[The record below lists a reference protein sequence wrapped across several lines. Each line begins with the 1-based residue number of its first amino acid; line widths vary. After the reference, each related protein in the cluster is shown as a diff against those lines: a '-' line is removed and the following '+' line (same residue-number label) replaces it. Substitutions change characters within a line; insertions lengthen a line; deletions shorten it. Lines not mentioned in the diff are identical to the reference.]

1 MSFAIIIIV
10 IWHHPHVTWS
20 AIWWLVS
27 SIRFWLRF
35 CVAARIFSGSRFSV
49 AKTDVERRC
58 AGLQAVG
65 HRAAGAEVL
74 QDAHALPFRQCRAAP
89 PEVQGPAR
97 LLKFWRPYAYR
108 ALGTEGYRILPSCNH
123 LSQSR
128 LVFRLQYGLL
138 ASHLYFLC
146 ELFLHLRIIVLK
158 KQSAA
163 RPVG

>member
-1 MSFAIIIIV
+1 MSRTA
-10 IWHHPHVTWS
+10 
-20 AIWWLVS
+20 S
-27 SIRFWLRF
+27 SSSTRTPGIKKNICL
-35 CVAARIFSGSRFSV
+35 SV